1 MKFKKLSML
10 AAGLL
15 AFSQANALVI
25 QVDVDNVD
33 IFLNDNMV
41 TAVDSI
47 TQIDLWDFNSST
59 FVFNGYDDA
68 SYTLFDID
76 DHSSIGI
83 SGSSGSLNGSS
94 ISYTV
99 VSSIGGS
106 VLDSGAF
113 NHWAV
118 GTVVSDSIIYGTLV
132 AVDSG
137 SVIYGS
143 VGTVNLGGDDIV
155 NVIDPDFVQIDV
167 SNNVTSVPEPSVLAL
182 LSIGLLAMFGF
193 RRRSKQ

>member
-59 FVFNGYDDA
+59 FIFNGYDDS

-83 SGSSGSLNGSS
+83 TTSQAGSLNGSS
-94 ISYTV
+94 IAFTGVPSA
-99 VSSIGGS
+99 SGSGGGS
-106 VLDSGAF
+106 GTVIYGT
-113 NHWAV
+113 V
-118 GTVVSDSIIYGTLV
+118 GTVGSGDILTGSGDILIGSGGGLIVTSPGDLV
-132 AVDSG
+132 VGSG
-137 SVIYGS
+137 P
-143 VGTVNLGGDDIV
+143 DIV
-155 NVIDPDFVQIDV
+155 NIGAGQIVI
-167 SNNVTSVPEPSVLAL
+167 TTVPEPSMLAL
-182 LSIGLLAMFGF
+182 LCVGLLGVFGF